1 MVPGMVGATNGVVA
15 MTTFQRYLAEE
26 IAVDHADGLIE
37 RREAL
42 RRLGLLGLSLAAA
55 SALLAACAEDQ
66 GGSGQ
71 PAATTPPAGA
81 PSTKPGGATAVATQE
96 ITFAGPES
104 RTLRGAWAPARTP
117 PRGGVPVV
125 HENRGLNDHIR
136 SVAGRLA
143 ASGYAALAIDL
154 LSEEGGTA
162 SLGGEAQA
170 TAALNQAPPERF
182 VADMRAGL
190 SELAR
195 RVPGKKLAITGF
207 CFGGGMVWL
216 LLASGEPRLA
226 AAAPFY
232 GPLPDGADFSGSKA
246 AVLAIYGETDARV
259 NASRDAARMALE
271 RARLTF
277 EIVTYQ
283 GAGHAFFND
292 TGPRYNHEAATQ
304 AYQRVLDWFGRH
316 LA

>member
-1 MVPGMVGATNGVVA
+1 MRCLSSRVGDDGPKDGGATNGVMA

-66 GGSGQ
+66 GGGSQ

-104 RTLRGAWAPARTP
+104 RTLRGAWAAART
-117 PRGGVPVV
+117 PRGGVLVI

-143 ASGYAALAIDL
+143 ASGYTALAIDL

-195 RVPGKKLAITGF
+195 RVPGKQLAMTGF

-216 LLASGEPRLA
+216 LLAGGEPRLT

-232 GPLPDGADFSGSKA
+232 GPLPDGADFLG
-246 AVLAIYGETDARV
+246 
-259 NASRDAARMALE
+259 LE
-271 RARLTF
+271 GR
-277 EIVTYQ
+277 
-283 GAGHAFFND
+283 GA
-292 TGPRYNHEAATQ
+292 
-304 AYQRVLDWFGRH
+304 RH
-316 LA
+316 LRGDRRPRQRQPRRRQDGP

>member
-1 MVPGMVGATNGVVA
+1 MVGATNGVVA

-55 SALLAACAEDQ
+55 STLLAACADDQ
-66 GGSGQ
+66 GGSSQ

-81 PSTKPGGATAVATQE
+81 PSTRPGGATAVATQE

-104 RTLRGAWAPARTP
+104 RTLRGAWAAART
-117 PRGGVPVV
+117 PRGGVLVI

-162 SLGGEAQA
+162 SLGGDAQA

-195 RVPGKKLAITGF
+195 RVPGKQLAMTGF

-259 NASRDAARMALE
+259 NASRDAARTALE
-271 RARLTF
+271 HAGLTN

>member
-1 MVPGMVGATNGVVA
+1 
-15 MTTFQRYLAEE
+15 MTTFERYLAEE

-37 RREAL
+37 RREEL

-55 SALLAACAEDQ
+55 SALLAACAGGQ
-66 GGSGQ
+66 GGTGE
-71 PAATTPPAGA
+71 PAATTPPA
-81 PSTKPGGATAVATQE
+81 TQPGGAAVATQE
-96 ITFAGPES
+96 ITFAGPEG
-104 RTLRGAWAPARTP
+104 RTLRGALAAARQ
-117 PRGGVPVV
+117 PRGGVLVI

-162 SLGGEAQA
+162 ALGDEGQA

-190 SELAR
+190 DELGR
-195 RVPGKKLAITGF
+195 RVPGKKLATTGF

-259 NASRDAARMALE
+259 NATRDAARTALE
-271 RARLTF
+271 RAGLPH
-277 EIVTYQ
+277 EIVTYA

-292 TGPRYNHEAATQ
+292 TGPRYDQAAATQ

>member
-1 MVPGMVGATNGVVA
+1 MVGATGGVVA

-42 RRLGLLGLSLAAA
+42 RRFGLLGLSLAAA
-55 SALLAACAEDQ
+55 SALLAACADDQ

-81 PSTKPGGATAVATQE
+81 PSTRPGGATAVATQE
-96 ITFAGPES
+96 ITFAGPEG
-104 RTLRGAWAPARTP
+104 RTLRGAWAAARP
-117 PRGGVPVV
+117 PRGGVLVI

-162 SLGGEAQA
+162 SLGDEGQA

-190 SELAR
+190 GELAR
-195 RVPGKKLAITGF
+195 RVPGRKLATTGF

-226 AAAPFY
+226 AAVPFY

-259 NASRDAARMALE
+259 NASRDAARTALE
-271 RARLTF
+271 RARLPH

-292 TGPRYNHEAATQ
+292 TGPRYNQEAATQ
-304 AYQRVLDWFGRH
+304 AYQRMLDWFGRH

>member
-1 MVPGMVGATNGVVA
+1 
-15 MTTFQRYLAEE
+15 MTTFERYLAEE

-55 SALLAACAEDQ
+55 SALLAACAGDQ
-66 GGSGQ
+66 GGTGE
-71 PAATTPPAGA
+71 PAATTPPAGTPA
-81 PSTKPGGATAVATQE
+81 TQPGGAAVATQE
-96 ITFAGPES
+96 ITFAGPEG
-104 RTLRGAWAPARTP
+104 RTLRGAWAAARQ
-117 PRGGVPVV
+117 PRGGVLVI

-154 LSEEGGTA
+154 LSEESGTA
-162 SLGGEAQA
+162 ALGDEGQA

-190 SELAR
+190 DELGR
-195 RVPGKKLAITGF
+195 RVPGKKLATTGF

-259 NASRDAARMALE
+259 NATRDAARTALE
-271 RARLTF
+271 RAGLPHET
-277 EIVTYQ
+277 VTYA

-292 TGPRYNHEAATQ
+292 TGPRYDQAAATQ